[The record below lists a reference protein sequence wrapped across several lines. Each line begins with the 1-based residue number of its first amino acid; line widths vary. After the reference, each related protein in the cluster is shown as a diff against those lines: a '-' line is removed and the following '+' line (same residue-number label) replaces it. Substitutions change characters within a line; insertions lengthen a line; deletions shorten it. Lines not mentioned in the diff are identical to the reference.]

1 MLSYLYIANYA
12 IIEELKVDFNNGFT
26 VITGETGAGKSIL
39 LGALSLIL
47 GKRVDTSVLNDKSK
61 KCVIEGVF
69 KIIEEKHAS
78 FFSLNDLDFD
88 NETTVRREI
97 SPTGK
102 SRAFINDTP
111 VNLTVLKE
119 FSELLIDI
127 HSQHQTLQVKDV
139 DFQLNVVDSYAE
151 LSNKVILYKKE
162 FKKYIAL
169 KKAYENL
176 VNQEKTAKSDVDY
189 LTFQLN
195 ELLALSLKENEQEEL
210 EAQLEIINNSEEI
223 KEVLQFSVEAF
234 NNSDNNIVSTIKSIQ
249 QSFSKLSHCSEDY
262 KNISERLNSTFIEV
276 ADIAREIELLNDNS
290 DFDTDNAEYIN
301 LRLNSIY
308 SLEQKHHL
316 SNSNELILLQETLKD
331 KLAKINSFDEEI
343 ENHLK
348 ELELKEKELRDIAKQ
363 LSAKRVKSFAKLSKE
378 ILTNLSELGM
388 SEASFEVRHTLS
400 DKLNEHGL
408 DEITFLFSAN
418 KGFSPIELHKAA
430 SGGEL
435 SRLMLT
441 IKSILSK
448 TTDISTILFD
458 EIDTG
463 VSGDV
468 ADKMGSIMKQMS
480 SSMQVIAITHL
491 PQVAA
496 KGNHHYK
503 IVKKITNDKT
513 ITTLSVLTKDDRID
527 EIAKML
533 SGKELT
539 KAARENAINLIS
551 N

>member
-12 IIEELKVDFNNGFT
+12 IIEELKVDFNDGFT

-78 FFSLNDLDFD
+78 FFSLNDLDID

-169 KKAYENL
+169 KRAYENL

-316 SNSNELILLQETLKD
+316 SNSNELIHLQETLKD

-388 SEASFEVRHTLS
+388 AEASFEVRQTLS

-503 IVKKITNDKT
+503 ISKKITNDKT
-513 ITTLSVLTKDDRID
+513 ITTLSVLSKEDRIN
-527 EIAKML
+527 ELAKML

-539 KAARENAINLIS
+539 KAARENAKNLIS

>member
-12 IIEELKVDFNNGFT
+12 IIEELKVGFNNGFT

-151 LSNKVILYKKE
+151 LSIEVILYKKE

-169 KKAYENL
+169 KRAYENL

-262 KNISERLNSTFIEV
+262 KNISERLNSTFIDV

-316 SNSNELILLQETLKD
+316 SNSNELILLQESLKD
-331 KLAKINSFDEEI
+331 KLAKVNSFDEEI

-363 LSAKRVKSFAKLSKE
+363 LSAKRVKSFAKLSKD

-388 SEASFEVRHTLS
+388 AEASFEVRHTLS